1 MLNRRSILL
10 GSCAIG
16 AAGSSELTAS
26 PGAAASSK
34 TGNQPAQ
41 PGEQLGYDVEEIE
54 GWQVNVA
61 RSLRRRDPGPCDE
74 IVTLVRHLLFSI
86 RRRVPP
92 RAAKLL
98 RQTAIIVVD
107 MPGDARMLYRADN
120 RKAAV
125 PWIGPRVEVGGS
137 RDFWD
142 STRQQP
148 WILLRPLADAF
159 YHQYVAESPHERA
172 VRAAHAAAARS
183 GKYDHVLC
191 VGGVRRR
198 HYALASPR
206 DYFVAASVA
215 YFGMNDAYPFV
226 RKELREADPG
236 GCELVARIWTE
247 VGFQVGRPA

>member
-1 MLNRRSILL
+1 MLNRRTILL

-16 AAGSSELTAS
+16 AAGSSGSSAS
-26 PGAAASSK
+26 PGANTAASASAK
-34 TGNQPAQ
+34 
-41 PGEQLGYDVEEIE
+41 PGDQSGYDVEEIE

-61 RSLRRRDPGPCDE
+61 RSLRGRDPGPCDE
-74 IVTLVRHLLFSI
+74 IVTLVRHLLFDI
-86 RRRVPP
+86 RRSVPP
-92 RAAKLL
+92 RAVKLL
-98 RQTAIIVVD
+98 RQTAIIVAD
-107 MPGDARMLYRADN
+107 MPGDARMLYCADDRN
-120 RKAAV
+120 AAV
-125 PWIGPRVEVGGS
+125 AWIGPRIEIGGS
-137 RDFWD
+137 RDFLD

-159 YHQYVAESPHERA
+159 YHQYVAESPHESA

-191 VGGVRRR
+191 VGGARRR
-198 HYALASPR
+198 HDGLVSPR

-215 YFGMNDAYPFV
+215 YFGANDAYPFV
-226 RKELREADPG
+226 RKQLREADPG